1 MASPIIVTLD
11 GEDSAFAFSKVDREK
26 LYGKRE
32 RVVVDEEGVACY
44 GASLTTDGG
53 AIIPPGGLVFAYVD
67 EAWDSLERS
76 ELKAVD
82 DKGNPVAIAPSTLGK
97 AQPLKGPIDA
107 SRLLDHSCTSVY
119 ELRPE
124 SVSSALSAKLTAGKI
139 FETRFNYRDDY
150 ADSPAFLLGNDQG
163 LFLLVC
169 EPVGFE
175 MLSRE
180 QAPALVV
187 SDETEDVDDLDFG
200 MM

>member
-1 MASPIIVTLD
+1 MASPIIVTLE
-11 GEDSAFAFSKVDREK
+11 GEDSAFSFSKVDREK

-32 RVVVDEEGVACY
+32 RVVVDEEGAPCY

-53 AIIPPGGLVFAYVD
+53 AIIPPGGLAFAYVD
-67 EAWDSLERS
+67 ESWDSLERS

-82 DKGNPVAIAPSTLGK
+82 VNGHSVAIAPSTLGK
-97 AQPLKGPIDA
+97 PQALTGPIDA
-107 SRLLDHSCTSVY
+107 ARVLDHTCTAVY

-124 SVSSALSAKLTAGKI
+124 TVSTLLSAKLSAGGI

-163 LFLLVC
+163 MFLLVC

-175 MLSRE
+175 MLRRE
-180 QAPALVV
+180 QEPVV
-187 SDETEDVDDLDFG
+187 VADETEDTDDLDFG